1 MHASSTS
8 LVIGL
13 SLLLSSLLPGCGSG
27 SGDGTNPTNTSTV
40 SVYLTDDLAGYES
53 VLMTV
58 NMVQLQHMGGGRLC
72 TIIPGPLTV
81 DAAQLGR
88 DQLLDLVNTTS
99 CEAGSYNRLHIELNE
114 NVTLVD
120 ANHQTLSCKFV
131 SYRDDAG
138 QPNALGCTNGMC
150 ALDLTGA
157 VNLVAGNHEHVALDA
172 DLRQFTVDLT
182 KTPCEATLKLSPLH
196 AQGMDNKMASGYRKS
211 VHGYVSGL
219 DTAADTFTLTHAG
232 RLYTVQYSG
241 VTDQPGLDALLTR
254 AQADSLKT
262 KVRCESF
269 NTATTPPVCTAQTT
283 GNQPFKAVTVKAQG
297 AVSNLVDTSTAH
309 TFTLNYPV
317 SKTLAINYQR
327 AFELNKIEG
336 ILANDAMVETNLYG
350 FAADYYLAREVEV
363 EY

>member
-1 MHASSTS
+1 MHASRTF
-8 LVIGL
+8 LAIGL
-13 SLLLSSLLPGCGSG
+13 SLLLSSLIPGCGSG
-27 SGDGTNPTNTSTV
+27 GSTNPANTSTV

-58 NMVQLQHMGGGRLC
+58 NAVQLQHTGGGRLC
-72 TIIPGPLTV
+72 TIIPGPVTI

-99 CEAGSYNRLHIELNE
+99 CEAGSYNRLHIEFDQ

-120 ANHQTLSCKFV
+120 AGHQTQSCKFV

-150 ALDLTGA
+150 GLDLTGA

-196 AQGMDNKMASGYRKS
+196 AQGMDDKMAAGYRKS
-211 VHGYVSGL
+211 VNGYVSSL

-232 RLYTVQYSG
+232 HPYAIRYSG

-254 AQADSLKT
+254 ALADSLKT
-262 KVRCESF
+262 QVRCESF
-269 NTATTPPVCTAQTT
+269 NAATTPPTCTAQTT
-283 GNQPFKAVTVKAQG
+283 GNQPLKAVTVKAEG
-297 AVSNLVDTSTAH
+297 ASSSLDTPTAH
-309 TFTLNYPV
+309 SFILNYPV
-317 SKTLAINYQR
+317 GKILAVNYQK
-327 AFELNKIEG
+327 AFELNNIDG
-336 ILANDAMVETNLYG
+336 ILANDKIVETDLYG
-350 FAADYYLAREVEV
+350 FASDYYLAREVEV
-363 EY
+363 KN

>member
-1 MHASSTS
+1 
-8 LVIGL
+8 
-13 SLLLSSLLPGCGSG
+13 
-27 SGDGTNPTNTSTV
+27 
-40 SVYLTDDLAGYES
+40 
-53 VLMTV
+53 
-58 NMVQLQHMGGGRLC
+58 
-72 TIIPGPLTV
+72 
-81 DAAQLGR
+81 
-88 DQLLDLVNTTS
+88 
-99 CEAGSYNRLHIELNE
+99 
-114 NVTLVD
+114 
-120 ANHQTLSCKFV
+120 
-131 SYRDDAG
+131 
-138 QPNALGCTNGMC
+138 
-150 ALDLTGA
+150 
-157 VNLVAGNHEHVALDA
+157 
-172 DLRQFTVDLT
+172 
-182 KTPCEATLKLSPLH
+182 
-196 AQGMDNKMASGYRKS
+196 

>member
-1 MHASSTS
+1 MHPSRTF
-8 LVIGL
+8 LIIGL
-13 SLLLSSLLPGCGSG
+13 PLLLSSILFGCGSDG
-27 SGDGTNPTNTSTV
+27 STGTDPTKTSTV

-58 NMVQLQHMGGGRLC
+58 NTVQLRHMGGGRLC
-72 TIIPGPLTV
+72 TIIPGPLTL

-99 CEAGSYNRLHIELNE
+99 CEAGSYNRLHIELDQ

-120 ANHQTLSCKFV
+120 ANHQTQSCKFV

-138 QPNALGCTNGMC
+138 HPNALGCTNGMC

-172 DLRQFTVDLT
+172 DLREFTVDLT

-211 VHGYVSGL
+211 VHGYVSSL
-219 DTAADTFTLTHAG
+219 DTAADTFTLTRAG

-262 KVRCESF
+262 QVRCESF

-283 GNQPFKAVTVKAQG
+283 GNQPLKAVTVKAQG
-297 AVSNLVDTSTAH
+297 TVSSLDTPIAH
-309 TFTLNYPV
+309 TFILNYPV
-317 SKTLAINYQR
+317 GKTLAVNYQT
-327 AFELNKIEG
+327 AFELNKIDG
-336 ILANDAMVETNLYG
+336 ILANDAMVETKLYS
-350 FAADYYLAREVEV
+350 FASDYYLAREVEV
-363 EY
+363 RN